1 MAGFNYHQWEVS
13 RADKAPMLEFLVE
26 GLKNAG
32 CTILHASEPTHAP
45 FLITYQKP
53 TGERQGVLA
62 YAFFANS
69 KETKNRP
76 KDEHRFQVKYGSDT
90 KAHLPVEVDPFG
102 LITTIFVGID
112 VERGVVIAAD
122 PRVHDKTPMFLSVEF
137 KKQHVDKVVQDGWHT
152 WFRAKRSKGEI
163 TGEPV
168 EALIGVRQNRVADL
182 ISFERSAQGKDAVS
196 RQRLGEVMMM
206 PKPVAGTHKLVTELS
221 LTERALFDLIAE
233 TSRLKMAVRGWVAE
247 VHLETYLQGVPGVA
261 DCHRINQEGSA
272 DISLTFRGGDPVLVE
287 CKNVAS
293 KTSAAGV
300 PKIDFQRTRASKSDP
315 CSRYYQPSD
324 FALLAACLHGVTKEW
339 KFQFMP
345 TKLIQPHKKCVG
357 RLHSSLAVGADWY
370 GDAEAALAAL

>member
-1 MAGFNYHQWEVS
+1 MAGFDYHRWEVS

-26 GLKNAG
+26 GLKGAG
-32 CTILHASEPTHAP
+32 FTIIHASEPTHAP
-45 FLITYQKP
+45 FLITYQTPK
-53 TGERQGVLA
+53 GERQGVLA

-69 KETKNRP
+69 NETKNRP

-90 KAHLPVEVDPFG
+90 KAHLPVEVDQMG
-102 LITTIFVGID
+102 MITTVFVGVD

-137 KKQHVDKVVQDGWHT
+137 KRHHVDKVVQAGWHT
-152 WFRAKRSKGEI
+152 WFRAKRSKDGVA
-163 TGEPV
+163 GEPV
-168 EALIGVRQNRVADL
+168 EALIGVRQERVLDL
-182 ISFERSAQGKDAVS
+182 INFERAAQGKDAVS

-206 PKPVAGTHKLVTELS
+206 RKPVTETHKLVKELN

-247 VHLETYLQGVPGVA
+247 VHLETYLQGVPGVE
-261 DCHRINQEGSA
+261 DCYRINEEGSA
-272 DISLTFRGGDPVLVE
+272 DISLRFRGSNPILVE
-287 CKNVAS
+287 CKNVAG
-293 KTSAAGV
+293 KTSAAGI

-324 FALLAACLHGVTKEW
+324 FALVAACLHGVTREW

-345 TKLIQPHKKCVG
+345 TKMIQPHKRCVG
-357 RLHSSLAVGADWY
+357 RLHSSLAVGANWY
-370 GDAEAALAAL
+370 SDAEAALAAL